1 MSLLSWSV
9 ILLINEAAPIQWRKK
24 MRLMSNQVDISSLI
38 FHSSHSK
45 GTQKQLLSR
54 IILAQRPCHI
64 AIKAFCSILTIAV
77 CRCTIITLLL
87 DFEVLIYILDKD
99 FNLNIW
105 LAFLLYERH
114 FPFTCVICLNS
125 FRFFHSSKFANGALM
140 WFSLGFI
147 SEVTSIS
154 GHFVILFKMK
164 FRKIQL

>member
-9 ILLINEAAPIQWRKK
+9 ILLINEAALIQWRKK
-24 MRLMSNQVDISSLI
+24 MRLMSNQVDISSVI

-45 GTQKQLLSR
+45 GTQKQLLPR

-125 FRFFHSSKFANGALM
+125 FRFFHSTKFANGALM

>member
-24 MRLMSNQVDISSLI
+24 MRLMSNQVDISSVIL
-38 FHSSHSK
+38 HSSHSK

-64 AIKAFCSILTIAV
+64 AIKAFCSILTIAK

-87 DFEVLIYILDKD
+87 DFEVLILDKD

-105 LAFLLYERH
+105 SVFLLYEGN
-114 FPFTCVICLNS
+114 FPFTCVICWTLS
-125 FRFFHSSKFANGALM
+125 DFFIRLSSQTAHRSCDFPLVYQKLHQH
-140 WFSLGFI
+140 L
-147 SEVTSIS
+147 
-154 GHFVILFKMK
+154 VIL
-164 FRKIQL
+164 

>member
-24 MRLMSNQVDISSLI
+24 MRLMSNQVDISSDI

-77 CRCTIITLLL
+77 CRCTIITLHL

-125 FRFFHSSKFANGALM
+125 FRFFHSTKFANGALM

-154 GHFVILFKMK
+154 GHFVILLKMK

>member
-24 MRLMSNQVDISSLI
+24 MRLMSNQVDISSVI

-54 IILAQRPCHI
+54 IILAQHPCHI

-87 DFEVLIYILDKD
+87 DFEVLILDKD

-105 LAFLLYERH
+105 SAFLLYERH
-114 FPFTCVICLNS
+114 FPFTCGFAWTLPD
-125 FRFFHSSKFANGALM
+125 FFIRLSSQTAHSCDFPLVLYQKLHQY
-140 WFSLGFI
+140 L
-147 SEVTSIS
+147 
-154 GHFVILFKMK
+154 VIL
-164 FRKIQL
+164 

>member
-24 MRLMSNQVDISSLI
+24 MRLMSNQVDISSVI

-125 FRFFHSSKFANGALM
+125 FRFFHSTKFANGALM

-154 GHFVILFKMK
+154 GHFVILFKIK
-164 FRKIQL
+164 FRKIQF

>member
-24 MRLMSNQVDISSLI
+24 MRLMSNQVDISSVIL
-38 FHSSHSK
+38 HSSHSK

-64 AIKAFCSILTIAV
+64 AIKAFCIILTIAM

-87 DFEVLIYILDKD
+87 DFEVLILDKD

-105 LAFLLYERH
+105 SVFLLYEGN
-114 FPFTCVICLNS
+114 FPFTCVICWTLS
-125 FRFFHSSKFANGALM
+125 DFFIRLSSQTAHRSCDFPLVYQKLHQH
-140 WFSLGFI
+140 L
-147 SEVTSIS
+147 
-154 GHFVILFKMK
+154 VIL
-164 FRKIQL
+164 

>member
-24 MRLMSNQVDISSLI
+24 MRLMSNQVDISSVI

-87 DFEVLIYILDKD
+87 DFEVLILDKD

-105 LAFLLYERH
+105 SAFLLYERH

-125 FRFFHSSKFANGALM
+125 FRFFHSTKFANGALM

-154 GHFVILFKMK
+154 GHFVILFKIK